1 MQMSVNNDRQSV
13 KTDISLCGEMSVF
26 TCISNVCLYVHL
38 RQRASHS
45 LRASQ
50 TESESLFTCISD
62 RERVTLLALLRRDKE
77 RKRERQRRRERETKS
92 ATMAA
97 KCRGLVVE
105 GECKVSLCVCRERHL
120 AAIYVFAHTKTF
132 TACRGL
138 LVCMQ
143 GLLVCMQGTVSRDT

>member
-50 TESESLFTCISD
+50 TKSESLSLHSFGGTK
-62 RERVTLLALLRRDKE
+62 RE
-77 RKRERQRRRERETKS
+77 RERQRRRERETES

-97 KCRGLVVE
+97 KCRGLLVE